1 MLINLRNALMA
12 GKRTPTAKDYVQ
24 SGLVAALDCIENGG
38 YGVHVDGQIPIDLAG
53 GAVVTKTG
61 NVSISADSLT
71 LDSGAYLSLSVAG
84 VGNSIDASNFT
95 LQICGKFGNAG
106 TNVPLLGIG
115 NRGVWIWRGNNYT
128 IAEATIKTTGY
139 NNVSVVRYVN
149 LDRFSFSLTMG
160 LSPMFSFS
168 DGSSVAA
175 KYGTL
180 TNVGTDVVEIG
191 RMGTFTSGVNR
202 EYCAVRIYNRNLT
215 TSEIA
220 ANHAIDKA
228 RFGLP

>member
-1 MLINLRNALMA
+1 MLINFRNALMS

-24 SGLVAALDCIENGG
+24 TGLVAMLDCIENGG

-53 GAVVTKTG
+53 GAAVTKTG
-61 NVSISADSLT
+61 SVSIAADSLT
-71 LDSGAYLSLSVAG
+71 LASGACLSLSVAG
-84 VGNSIDASNFT
+84 IGNSIDASNFT
-95 LQICGKFGNAG
+95 LQICGKFGNNG
-106 TNVPLLGIG
+106 SNVALIGIG
-115 NRGVWIWRGNNYT
+115 NRGVWIWRGTNYT

-160 LSPMFSFS
+160 QSPMFSFS

-175 KYGTL
+175 RYGTL

-191 RMGTFTSGVNR
+191 RMGTFSGGIDR

-215 TSEIA
+215 ASEIA
-220 ANHAIDKA
+220 ANYAIDKA
-228 RFGLP
+228 RFNLP